1 MAAGRKAVLGS
12 SRQRA
17 RSKHQLITLFL
28 RAQSAQQRGSTS
40 LARSLLQRCLRLD
53 SADAHAALALAQL
66 EADAGYPERARELFL
81 SARAASPANLKLAHA
96 HAVFEARCGR
106 PAAARA
112 AFGACEA
119 IAPGAHYT
127 AHALG
132 QLEESLGRTEAA
144 RAAYAH
150 CSDSPTV
157 LAAWAALEARH
168 ANVSQARSL
177 YRAAC
182 AAAAGGEGVGGEGA
196 GGAQEGEGWPGSSR
210 GGRGEA
216 EAELLREWSSFEE
229 RCGNGGRARSLLAR
243 APGDSRAPREQGS
256 ASRTLLGACL

>member
-1 MAAGRKAVLGS
+1 M
-12 SRQRA
+12 
-17 RSKHQLITLFL
+17 
-28 RAQSAQQRGSTS
+28 
-40 LARSLLQRCLRLD
+40 
-53 SADAHAALALAQL
+53 
-66 EADAGYPERARELFL
+66 
-81 SARAASPANLKLAHA
+81 
-96 HAVFEARCGR
+96 
-106 PAAARA
+106 
-112 AFGACEA
+112 
-119 IAPGAHYT
+119 
-127 AHALG
+127 
-132 QLEESLGRTEAA
+132 
-144 RAAYAH
+144 
-150 CSDSPTV
+150 

-256 ASRTLLGACL
+256 ASRTLLGDCL